1 MSNASL
7 QKTVASFNARRYAA
21 AARHSAEGLSTAQ
34 GRDEVFWCGLHETCE
49 GYAELMAGRHDRAEA
64 KLVAAM
70 QKLRNFGYQYNNFE
84 VSGAL
89 AGIRLAVA
97 EIRAVRAQHKRL
109 FDMSLLPQFRL
120 AAKAD
125 D

>member
-1 MSNASL
+1 MSDANL
-7 QKTVASFNARRYAA
+7 QQTIASFNQRRYDA
-21 AARHSAEGLSTAQ
+21 AARHSAEGLSAAR
-34 GRDEVFWCGLHETCE
+34 GRDEVFWCGLNETCE
-49 GYAELMAGRHDRAEA
+49 GYALLMNGRFNHAEA

-70 QKLRNFGYQYNNFE
+70 QKLRNFGFQYNNFE
-84 VSGAL
+84 VTGAL

-97 EIRAVRAQHKRL
+97 EIRAVRSQHKRV
-109 FDMSLLPQFRL
+109 FDMSLLPQFSL

>member
-1 MSNASL
+1 MSDANL
-7 QKTVASFNARRYAA
+7 QQTIASFNLRRYAA
-21 AARHSAEGLSTAQ
+21 AARHSAEGLSAAQ
-34 GRDEVFWCGLHETCE
+34 GRDEVFWCGLNETCE
-49 GYAELMAGRHDRAEA
+49 GYALLMSGEFSHAEA

-70 QKLRNFGYQYNNFE
+70 QKLRNFGFQYNNFE
-84 VSGAL
+84 VTSAL

-97 EIRAVRAQHKRL
+97 EIRAVRAQNKRV
-109 FDMSLLPQFRL
+109 FDMSLLPQFSL